1 MLFTSRSVADCLRT
15 TPRAPR
21 RMARTTSR
29 SSSAAV
35 NTITRVGS
43 VSKLT
48 SSRTARP
55 SLSGMRRSSKRISG
69 LSLARSLMHSAP
81 FCASPTIVMSSSASR
96 SLRRPS
102 RKIAWSSA
110 SRTRI
115 CCLVLA
121 MLTER
126 DFDGQSRS
134 MARVRLNGQNAPHS
148 TRTLLDGNRTQ
159 SQAVELIPGKPARK
173 AKTLAVVVHHED
185 DATVILRQFYH
196 DMGSLRML
204 FYVVECFTVNLENLA
219 ADAVGRMEV
228 GGLDHDVQGQSGFVA
243 IAFRETVHKVN
254 EVGALDAQGA
264 QVGDHAAEL
273 GGLVFDGLLEVAE
286 AGDGMVGSGGDPA
299 AEDVELYF
307 DAEEGL
313 ENAIVEVAGDAAALA
328 FDGAGA
334 EMAQQEDVFKRR
346 TDVAGDALEPG
357 EVGALEGLAAVD

>member
-1 MLFTSRSVADCLRT
+1 MLLTSRSVADCLRT

-35 NTITRVGS
+35 KTMTRVGS

-69 LSLARSLMHSAP
+69 LSLARSLIHSAP
-81 FCASPTIVMSSSASR
+81 FWASPTIVMSSSESR

-121 MLTER
+121 MSTER

-134 MARVRLNGQNAPHS
+134 MARVRLNGQHAPHS
-148 TRTLLDGNRTQ
+148 TRTLLDGDGTQ
-159 SQAVELIPGKPARK
+159 PQAVKFIPSKPTGETETFAI
-173 AKTLAVVVHHED
+173 VVNYENN
-185 DATVILRQFYH
+185 ATVILRQFYH

-219 ADAVGRMEV
+219 ADPV
-228 GGLDHDVQGQSGFVA
+228 GGMELGGVNQEVQGQGGFVA
-243 IAFRETVHKVN
+243 VALGETAH
-254 EVGALDAQGA
+254 EVEEIGALDAEGA
-264 QVGDHAAEL
+264 QVGDHVAEL
-273 GGLVFDGLLEVAE
+273 GRLVSDGLLEVAE
-286 AGDGMVGSGGDPA
+286 IGNSLVRRSSDLA
-299 AEDVELYF
+299 AEDVKLDF
-307 DAEEGL
+307 DAQKGL
-313 ENAIVEVAGDAAALA
+313 ENAVVEVSGDTAALA
-328 FDGAGA
+328 FDGPGA
-334 EMAQQEDVFKRR
+334 EVAQEEDVLERG
-346 TDVAGDALEPG
+346 TDMASDALEPG
-357 EVGALEGLAAVD
+357 KVRV

>member
-1 MLFTSRSVADCLRT
+1 MKSFSPISLLRKPCATSWTISFSRSESRGFSRRGPDSEDFEKAFMTSAVMRVSSQISPAKTRWMLLTSKSVADCFST
-15 TPRAPR
+15 TPRAPK

-35 NTITRVGS
+35 RTMTRVGS

-81 FCASPTIVMSSSASR
+81 FCASPTMVMSSSESR

-110 SRTRI
+110 RRTRI

-121 MLTER
+121 MSTER

-134 MARVRLNGQNAPHS
+134 MARVRLNGQHAPHS

-159 SQAVELIPGKPARK
+159 PQAVELIPGKPAGK
-173 AKTLAVVVHHED
+173 TKTLAIVIHHEGN
-185 DATVILRQFYH
+185 ATVVLRQFYH

-219 ADAVGRMEV
+219 ADAVGSMQV
-228 GGLDHDVQGQSGFVA
+228 GGFDYDVQGQGGFVA
-243 IAFRETVHKVN
+243 KALGKAVH
-254 EVGALDAQGA
+254 EVYKIGALDSERTKI
-264 QVGDHAAEL
+264 GD
-273 GGLVFDGLLEVAE
+273 
-286 AGDGMVGSGGDPA
+286 
-299 AEDVELYF
+299 
-307 DAEEGL
+307 
-313 ENAIVEVAGDAAALA
+313 
-328 FDGAGA
+328 
-334 EMAQQEDVFKRR
+334 
-346 TDVAGDALEPG
+346 
-357 EVGALEGLAAVD
+357 